1 MSSVPP
7 AMRGLPS
14 RSKELVKAELV
25 RYELLPA
32 LMQVELDCK
41 RKFAHP
47 LVSTNSGALVMS
59 PSPLVGWG
67 IVQQ

>member
-1 MSSVPP
+1 M
-7 AMRGLPS
+7 PS

-32 LMQVELDCK
+32 LMQGELDCK

-47 LVSTNSGALVMS
+47 FVSTNSGALVRL
-59 PSPLVGWG
+59 PNPLVGCG
-67 IVQQ
+67 VVQQ